1 MFNKTFIVL
10 LIDLVNL
17 LAGIMS
23 FFLGFAD
30 SEEKLPPFNAGKASA
45 NEKPEGNII
54 ELNRLERE
62 LLDRREKIRAL
73 DEPDETLSVLASQLE
88 GELSKLKKG
97 KASEGAL
104 GRAKE
109 LLSMIDD
116 KLEEKN
122 SPIKELQHKVK
133 KKPVEEGSLE
143 KNEGKFEEPGVTEQ
157 EPLPVAGSDE
167 ALASEVESPV
177 VDDDLGE
184 IKPVERGVEDG
195 GIGME
200 EQSISKEE
208 EKIKSEMESK
218 LKEEES
224 KEPEAEEVVEGYFE
238 PGSSQESEEKA
249 KDKEVK
255 EELPPS
261 KEVSE
266 VKESVKPVTAS
277 TGSAK
282 DLFDSSVEVLLKAQL
297 ENGAIVPCGTEKAYL
312 HIYPRDHGFCA
323 LALLKAGKDEQAK
336 KALEFALLHQ
346 DKKNGNFPQRWD
358 ESGSNTG
365 HKPPQP
371 DATAMVLYAF
381 SQYVLEKNNVD
392 FAERNWDK
400 IEKAIDFIIDS
411 MVSDKNLVFTD
422 SSIHEFPPMER
433 GYEIW
438 TNALCCAVFRELSK
452 VAEKIKVEYE
462 PLAKENVL
470 KDSLLEYMWNS
481 RKNTFVKTIKIK
493 ESSSVVVGP
502 DASALALSFFD
513 VFPAS
518 DKRVKS
524 TAKLIDE
531 KLWHKAYGGISKNL
545 AFRGVERG
553 GFGASPF
560 FTLLLADYYTKAGDK
575 EKAEKYIKWAAS
587 MAFDGLLP
595 EHFATKEDFEGFVS
609 DFSDA
614 GLLNRELMKTINATR
629 SHPDFKNGVAHISE
643 PFSMA
648 HAAFI
653 IAWKNYKKKFLK

>member
-17 LAGIMS
+17 LAGVMG

-30 SEEKLPPFNAGKASA
+30 SEEKLPPFSAGKVSA
-45 NEKPEGNII
+45 NGKPEGNII

-62 LLDRREKIRAL
+62 LLERREKIKAL
-73 DEPDETLSVLASQLE
+73 DEPDETLSVLAGQLE

-104 GRAKE
+104 ERAKE
-109 LLSMIDD
+109 LLSLIDD

-122 SPIKELQHKVK
+122 SPIKELQRKVK
-133 KKPVEEGSLE
+133 KKPAVMDSSEAVEKSSEESKPGGQEESASL
-143 KNEGKFEEPGVTEQ
+143 PAT
-157 EPLPVAGSDE
+157 GSDE
-167 ALASEVESPV
+167 ALASGAEPPV
-177 VDDDLGE
+177 VDDDLGG
-184 IKPVERGVEDG
+184 IKPVEREIEEG
-195 GIGME
+195 GIEME
-200 EQSISKEE
+200 EQSISKKEE
-208 EKIKSEMESK
+208 EIKSEMESK
-218 LKEEES
+218 LKEVES
-224 KEPEAEEVVEGYFE
+224 NEPETGEVVEGYFE
-238 PGSSQESEEKA
+238 PGSPEKKDSTEPAKEEQPSKEPP
-249 KDKEVK
+249 EVK
-255 EELPPS
+255 EPS
-261 KEVSE
+261 KPE
-266 VKESVKPVTAS
+266 PMNA
-277 TGSAK
+277 GSAEE
-282 DLFDSSVEVLLKAQL
+282 LFNSSVEVLLKAQL
-297 ENGAIVPCGTEKAYL
+297 ETGAIVPCGTEKAYL
-312 HIYPRDHGFCA
+312 HVYPRDHAFCA

-336 KALEFALLHQ
+336 KALEFALSHQ

-493 ESSSVVVGP
+493 ESSSVVIGP

-524 TAKLIDE
+524 TVKLIDE
-531 KLWHKAYGGISKNL
+531 KLWHKGYGGISKNL
-545 AFRGVERG
+545 AFMEVERG

-575 EKAEKYIKWAAS
+575 EKAEKYINWAAN
-587 MAFDGLLP
+587 MAFNGLLP

-609 DFSDA
+609 DASDA
-614 GLLNRELMKTINATR
+614 GLLNRELMKMINSTR

-643 PFSMA
+643 PFSLA

-653 IAWKNYKKKFLK
+653 IAWKNYEKKFLK